1 MNGVYVL
8 KQMKNNYRLKYVI
21 AIIMGFVDAL
31 CYILIVYN
39 YVYKKICIKSGSY
52 VLVNI
57 FYFAA
62 CILLMFKLFK
72 PHISNTIHKKCVDVL
87 YIMIV
92 PAIAIYMEELIWNIL
107 FHELTIRSLMINYLL
122 ILMFTIIL
130 ISIFQKPFIVYTA
143 VIVICWLYGMINHY
157 VYEFKGSPPLYSDFL
172 VLETAVSVM
181 GKYEFWLCDSVVYG
195 TGLFIYTII
204 LLIFFSPRKIYIKD
218 KKKRILLSTGGFAA
232 GVILSVAIYNF
243 DIQKNLKMYVDS
255 WTPVQSFYVN
265 GAPITL
271 LISTQTMRMEKPI
284 GYSKDY
290 ALNLLEQYINR
301 EDEKNN
307 TKLPTVIVIMN
318 ESFADLHILGEFE
331 SEAFLSNWQNMDSY
345 IMRGYTYVSMC
356 GGGTCN
362 SEFEFL
368 TGNSIANLNA
378 GMYPYRL
385 LNLDGIFNL
394 ADVFGNLGY
403 ETIAMHPYMADNWNR
418 VQVYNWFGF
427 DKYITMEDMND
438 IQYISWGASDQYNY
452 EQIIEAYENRMAPMF
467 LFNVTMQ
474 NHGGYEERLKEGVD
488 TISIEKQYSRY
499 VDVINYLTLI
509 RESDRAFAQ
518 LLEYFSKQEE
528 PVVICMFGDHQPALD
543 EDFLESLISVDG
555 IEDIEKRYMTP
566 YVIWSNFDMQIK
578 MEEKDMSVNYLAANL
593 LNTLGIHTEYSSWL
607 LDLEKEIP
615 VINQIGYQTV
625 DGMWHSTKENNK
637 LISEY
642 RILQYYQL
650 FDK

>member
-1 MNGVYVL
+1 M

-21 AIIMGFVDAL
+21 AIIMGIVDAL

-72 PHISNTIHKKCVDVL
+72 PYISNTIHKNCINVL

-107 FHELTIRSLMINYLL
+107 FHELAIQSLMINYLL
-122 ILMFTIIL
+122 ILIFTIIL
-130 ISIFQKPFIVYTA
+130 IAIFQKPFIVYTT
-143 VIVICWLYGMINHY
+143 IMVICWLYGMINHY

-181 GKYEFWLCDSVVYG
+181 GKYEFWLCDSVVCG

-204 LLIFFSPRKIYIKD
+204 LLIFFSPRKINIKD

-232 GVILSVAIYNF
+232 GVILFIGIYNF

-271 LISTQTMRMEKPI
+271 LISAQTMRMDKPI

-301 EDEKNN
+301 EDEKDN
-307 TKLPTVIVIMN
+307 TELPTVIVIMN

-331 SEAFLSNWQNMDSY
+331 SEAFLSNWENMDSY

-394 ADVFGNLGY
+394 ADVFGKLGY

-418 VQVYNWFGF
+418 IQVYNWFGF

-452 EQIIEAYENRMAPMF
+452 EQIIGAYENRTAPMF

-474 NHGGYEERLKEGVD
+474 NHGGYEEKLKEGVD